1 MDEKNLYQIARIL
14 RGHGIKG
21 ELKFAA
27 INRYFDQIDQ
37 TAEMYLEDRFQKI
50 QEVHIEK
57 LRLNQTDGIV
67 KFKEI
72 GDRTEAD
79 KFSGGFLLIDKKE
92 LPKLPRQEY
101 YLDDL
106 LGMDIIDEDGI
117 NRGILTNVFPHAA
130 YDMYEILHDGRKSL
144 IPAVKEFVTD
154 INIKKRT
161 ITVHV
166 IEGLL
171 D

>member
-21 ELKFAA
+21 EMKFAA

-37 TAEMYLEDRFQKI
+37 TAPLYLEDRFQKI

-57 LRLNQTDGIV
+57 LRFHQTDGLI

-79 KFSGGFLLIDKKE
+79 KFSGGSLLIDKMD

-101 YLDDL
+101 YIDDL
-106 LGMDIIDEDGI
+106 LGMNVIDESGAD
-117 NRGILTNVFPHAA
+117 RGILTNIYPQPA
-130 YDMYEILHDGRKSL
+130 YDIYEIQHDEKKSL
-144 IPAVKEFVTD
+144 VPGVKEFITE

-171 D
+171 E

>member
-1 MDEKNLYQIARIL
+1 MNARNLYQIARIL

-21 ELKFAA
+21 ELKFAS
-27 INRYFDQIDQ
+27 INRHFDKIDP
-37 TAEMYLEDRFQKI
+37 AAVMFLEDRFQKI

-57 LRLNQTDGIV
+57 LRFHQTEGII

-79 KFSGGFLLIDKKE
+79 KFSGGYLLIDKTD

-101 YLDDL
+101 YIDDL
-106 LGMDIIDEDGI
+106 IGLDIVDESGT
-117 NRGILTNVFPHAA
+117 NRGTLTNVFSQAA
-130 YDMYEILHDGRKSL
+130 YDIYEIQHDGKKSL
-144 IPAVKEFVTD
+144 VPGVEEFVTD

-161 ITVHV
+161 ITLHV